1 MNKTLFA
8 ISIAVALAPAAP
20 SFAQDST
27 APGPAADLAA
37 SGGTPPPEQAP
48 TDGVT
53 PRADE
58 PRQPVSSADTN
69 FFLRQAM
76 LERENRIL
84 TLEVRNKELRDELA
98 GKKDEDASPA
108 AIVPGGPIIPVTAA
122 PTPAAPVP
130 AEVAPPPPPPLPFT
144 LLSIYGGEGA
154 YRADFA
160 VGAARVS
167 LSPGGELPGG
177 WTVRSIGPFEVVVRK
192 GGQNKTLRL
201 GS

>member
-1 MNKTLFA
+1 MKKTLFA
-8 ISIAVALAPAAP
+8 TSIAVALAAAAP
-20 SFAQDST
+20 SLAQENATPDI
-27 APGPAADLAA
+27 AADLVAG
-37 SGGTPPPEQAP
+37 GGTPPPEQAP
-48 TDGVT
+48 VDGVT

-58 PRQPVSSADTN
+58 PRQPVTSGDTN

-76 LERENRIL
+76 LTREIRL
-84 TLEVRNKELRDELA
+84 LELQARKKELQDEIA
-98 GKKDEDASPA
+98 GKKDDDAGPA
-108 AIVPGGPIIPVTAA
+108 GIVPGGPIIPVNASPA
-122 PTPAAPVP
+122 PAAPVP

-167 LSPGGELPGG
+167 LSQGGELPGG
-177 WTVRSIGPFEVVVRK
+177 WAVRSIGPFEVVVRK